1 MKLRKLYYTD
11 ISVVLVALGI
21 CSVMSCGHDDPVQT
35 PVAEVYFPKVKA
47 IIQAN
52 CLSCHSSTGSWEGR
66 PVAFDAD
73 EQITAG
79 YTSIKAAVADP
90 ESITNKRMPKGSTLT
105 QSDIN
110 IIVKWYEKGGKT
122 TD

>member
-1 MKLRKLYYTD
+1 MKIAASSHKYLFL
-11 ISVVLVALGI
+11 LVCALSAGLL
-21 CSVMSCGHDDPVQT
+21 SCQHDDGVQP

-52 CLSCHSSTGSWEGR
+52 CMSCHSSSGSWEGR
-66 PVAFDAD
+66 PVAFDTD
-73 EQITAG
+73 EQITAA

-90 ESITNKRMPKGSTLT
+90 ETITNKRMPKGSTLS

-110 IIVKWYEKGGKT
+110 TIIQWYQKGGKT

>member
-1 MKLRKLYYTD
+1 MA
-11 ISVVLVALGI
+11 ALHHKYLLLLLGA
-21 CSVMSCGHDDPVQT
+21 CSACLLSCHSDNAVQP

-52 CLSCHSSTGSWEGR
+52 CMSCHSSSGAWEGR
-66 PVAFDAD
+66 PVAFDTD

-90 ESITNKRMPKGSTLT
+90 ETITNKRMPKGSTLS

-110 IIVKWYEKGGKT
+110 TILQWYQKGGKT

>member
-1 MKLRKLYYTD
+1 VAANYLKYLLLF
-11 ISVVLVALGI
+11 ISALSA
-21 CSVMSCGHDDPVQT
+21 CLLSCQDDDALQPPT
-35 PVAEVYFPKVKA
+35 TEVYFPKVKA
-47 IIQAN
+47 IIQVN
-52 CLSCHSSTGSWEGR
+52 CMSCHSSSGSWEGR
-66 PVAFDAD
+66 PVAFDTD

-90 ESITNKRMPKGSTLT
+90 ETITNKRMPKGSTLS

-110 IIVKWYEKGGKT
+110 TIVKWYEKGGKS